1 MLYVLVGR
9 AIRLL
14 QYIYIYI
21 DALVFAMWYRISLM
35 PFQLLFPRF
44 GPVRT
49 LAIAVA

>member
-1 MLYVLVGR
+1 MCWWGGPSDCYN
-9 AIRLL
+9 
-14 QYIYIYI
+14 IYIYI